1 MNKKERDLDQKQSA
15 VHEGRK
21 ILAYWEE
28 YPKTTN
34 VVAKAAIAT
43 ALCESLYLF
52 GSLYDWDDSLIHKR
66 IKSDIFYFENDK
78 ENPDSDIS
86 HKYINFDD
94 MSFITPDWNGKKLKR
109 IITCIKKLLNN

>member
-1 MNKKERDLDQKQSA
+1 MNKKEYALDEKKSA
-15 VHEGRK
+15 LHERRK

-66 IKSDIFYFENDK
+66 IVSDIFSFENEK
-78 ENPDSDIS
+78 ENPDSNIC

-94 MSFITPDWNGKKLKR
+94 MSFISPDWNIKKLKR
-109 IITCIKKLLNN
+109 VITSIKKLSDN